1 MRLIKPVL
9 GTAMLILG
17 LMVAPVWAA
26 TPTADSFPVTSL
38 EMIDHFQAPIVDEEA
53 ARLED
58 DDREIEGLPPRFA
71 IPFAAGI
78 DSDVRGNWEDLGNGD
93 MLWRQRISSP
103 GAKSINLGFSRYALP
118 ETSSLLIYAADRSYS
133 LRAFTSA
140 DNAEHGELWTPV
152 LLADDIVVELTVSSK
167 AADRVELEIGSVNV
181 GYRGF
186 AEFLSPGE
194 RSGSCNNDVVC
205 PEGDP
210 WRSEIPSVGV
220 YTLNGA
226 WTCTGAMIN
235 NTAQDATPYFLTAN
249 HCGISTGNDHTM
261 VIYWNF
267 ESQNCGD
274 QGGGSLAQNQTGVT
288 HRVSYSASDMTL
300 VELNA
305 TPNPAYG
312 VTYSGWDRGTGDQPS
327 AVAIHHPSTDEKA
340 ISFEYDPTT
349 TTTYLQNSVP
359 GNGTHIRVTDWD
371 DGTTEPGSSGSPLY
385 SPDHKIVGQLHG
397 GYASCSSQTSDWYGR
412 LSYSMDNSSLSNY
425 LDPLGTGQQTVDT
438 FDPYATG
445 MQVTPGTGLDSE
457 GDQGGPFTPSSLD
470 YTIENAGDSGFNF
483 SVTDDAAWVSVSGG
497 SGFLSPGGTAVVTVS
512 LNAGANSLAM
522 GLHTATVSFLNT
534 STGDGDTTR
543 PVSLQVGVPSLQWSE
558 NMDSNPGWTTQGQ
571 WAFGSPTGNGGVDH
585 GNADPSNGFDGPN
598 VYGYNLNGDYTNNM
612 SETHL
617 TSTAIDCSS
626 LSAVSVKFRR
636 WLNVEQPSYDHAYVR
651 VSNNGSNWTT
661 VWENGGE
668 ITDSSWQEFEYDISA
683 VADGESTVYLRWTM
697 GTTDSSW
704 LYSGWNI
711 DNVEIWGLG
720 GDVTATENA
729 PAPAKSGIVSNL
741 PNPFNPKTE
750 IHFALAE
757 AGAVELAIFDVA
769 GRQVTTLLEGR
780 REAGNHS
787 ATWNGTD
794 DAGHSVS
801 SGIYFARLK
810 TEAGTVDTSKLT
822 LLK

>member
-1 MRLIKPVL
+1 MRPIKPVL
-9 GTAMLILG
+9 GTLMLILG
-17 LMVAPVWAA
+17 LMAAPVWAA
-26 TPTADSFPVTSL
+26 TPTADGFPVASL
-38 EMIDHFQAPIVDEEA
+38 EMIDHYQAPTVDEETA
-53 ARLED
+53 LLED

-78 DSDVRGNWEDLGNGD
+78 DSDLRGTWEDLGNGNQ
-93 MLWRQRISSP
+93 LWRQRISSP
-103 GAKSINLGFSRYALP
+103 GAKSINLSFSRFALP
-118 ETSSLLIYAADRSYS
+118 ETASLLIYAADRSEI
-133 LRAFTSA
+133 LHAFTAA
-140 DNAEHGELWTPV
+140 DNSEHGQLWTP
-152 LLADDIVVELTVSSK
+152 LLRSDDIVVELTVSTK

-186 AEFLSPGE
+186 ASMADGG

-205 PEGDP
+205 PEGDD
-210 WRSEIPSVGV
+210 WRAEIPSVGV
-220 YTLNGA
+220 YTVNGV
-226 WTCTGAMIN
+226 WYCTGAMIN
-235 NTAQDATPYFLTAN
+235 NTAQDGTPYFLTAN
-249 HCGISTGNDHTM
+249 HCGVTTSNDQAV

-267 ESQNCGD
+267 ESPNCGD
-274 QGGGSLAQNQTGVT
+274 QGGGSLSQYNSGVI

-300 VELNA
+300 VELEE
-305 TPNPAYG
+305 PLNPAHE
-312 VTYSGWDRGTGDQPS
+312 VTYSGWDRSTGDQPS

-397 GYASCSSQTSDWYGR
+397 GYASCTSQTSDWYGR
-412 LSYSMDNSSLSNY
+412 LSYSMDNSSLEGY
-425 LDPLGTGQQTVDT
+425 LDPLGTGQMTVDT
-438 FDPYATG
+438 WDPLASG
-445 MQVTPGTGLDSE
+445 MLVSPGAGLVSE

-470 YTIENAGDSGFNF
+470 YTIENAGESGFNF
-483 SVTDDAAWVSVSGG
+483 SVSDDASWVSVAGG
-497 SGFLSPGGTAVVTVS
+497 SGYLSPGGTATVTVS
-512 LNAGANSLAM
+512 LNAGANALAM

-534 STGDGDTTR
+534 SSGDGDTTR

-558 NMDSNPGWTTQGQ
+558 SMDSDPGWTTQGQ
-571 WAFGSPTGNGGVDH
+571 WAFGSPTGGGGADH
-585 GNADPSNGFDGPN
+585 GNADPGSGFDGPN

-617 TSTAIDCSS
+617 TSEAIDCSE
-626 LSAVSVKFRR
+626 LSAVSLKFRR
-636 WLNVEQPSYDHAYVR
+636 WLNVEQPTYDHAYVR
-651 VSNNGSNWTT
+651 VSNNGSTWTT

-668 ITDSSWQEFEYDISA
+668 ITDNSWQEVEYDISG
-683 VADGESTVYLRWTM
+683 VADGESAVYLRWTM
-697 GTTDSSW
+697 GTTDGSW
-704 LYSGWNI
+704 LYSGWNV
-711 DNVEIWGLG
+711 DNVELWGLG
-720 GDVTATENA
+720 GGTTATENA
-729 PAPAKSGIVSNL
+729 PAPTKSGIVSNM

-750 IHFALAE
+750 IRYALAE

-769 GRQVTTLLEGR
+769 GRQVATLLEGR
-780 REAGNHS
+780 REAGSHS

-794 DAGHSVS
+794 DAGNSVS

-810 TEAGTVDTSKLT
+810 TEAGLVDTSKLT